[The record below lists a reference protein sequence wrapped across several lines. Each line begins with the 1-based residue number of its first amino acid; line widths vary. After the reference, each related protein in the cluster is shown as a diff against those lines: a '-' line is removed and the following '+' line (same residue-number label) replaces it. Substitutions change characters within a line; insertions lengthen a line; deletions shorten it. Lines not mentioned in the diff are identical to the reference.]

1 MNITKINSNIVNVI
15 NQYIQKRIGLSAFNS
30 WFSDTIITLNDQ
42 VSITV
47 QSQFVKDWIDNH
59 YADVLFDA
67 CNTVCSMPYCIEVKT
82 SNEANRSQIKG
93 ELLDISMPLDQR
105 MTFDTFVVGQSNSI
119 AFEAARRVS
128 NEAQSFSPLFLYGAS
143 GYGKT
148 HLLQSIAFSARS
160 THKVIC
166 YVSAEQY
173 MMMFVRALKA
183 QDIVAFKN
191 TFRAIDMLIV
201 DDFQFMSGKDS
212 TQSEFFHVFT
222 HLISQGKQI
231 VISADK
237 SPRELIDIE
246 DRLRS
251 RLNGGLSIQIHAAPY
266 ELRLG
271 ILREKVRLSQRQID
285 LSILELIA
293 DKIVTSVRELEGAL
307 IRMWAQVDFFDS
319 ELTLKTAQSIISDMT
334 SSATNILMCDIIRI
348 VLEFYNITEHDLLS
362 TSRMQRVVIA
372 RQVAMMLCRELT
384 KKSLPEIAK
393 TFRSRDHTNV
403 LYSINKIREKA
414 KLNANIA
421 VEIEQIR
428 ARLVKQ

>member
-1 MNITKINSNIVNVI
+1 MNITKINSNTTNVI

-30 WFSDTIITLNDQ
+30 WFSDTVITLNDQ
-42 VSITV
+42 VFISV
-47 QSQFVKDWIDNH
+47 QSQFVKDWLDNH

-67 CNTVCSMPYCIEVKT
+67 CNTVCSMSYCIEVKS
-82 SNEANRSQIKG
+82 SNEPSRSQIKG

-105 MTFDTFVVGQSNSI
+105 MTFDTFVVGQSNNI

-128 NEAQSFSPLFLYGAS
+128 HETHSFNPLFLYGAS

-148 HLLQSIAFSARS
+148 HLLQSIACSARN

-183 QDIVAFKN
+183 QDIVTFKN

-237 SPRELIDIE
+237 SPRELVDIE

-251 RLNGGLSIQIHAAPY
+251 RLGGGLSIQIHAAPY

-334 SSATNILMCDIIRI
+334 SSAANILMCDVIRI